1 VRKLWLGP
9 HGLHVE
15 PAEPGDAEELAR
27 IHAQG
32 FFRGW
37 SREELA
43 QFLEQAE
50 CTMLVACDAR
60 RRLAGFILV
69 RLIGD
74 EAELLSIAVDP
85 KWRGKRVG
93 QALLRAALDDLLFSA
108 ARRMFLEV
116 DERNTAALRLYRS
129 HGFVEVGKRKG
140 YYPRPD
146 GSTATALV
154 MAADLG

>member
-1 VRKLWLGP
+1 MRKLWLGP

-15 PAEPGDAEELAR
+15 PAQVGDAEVLAA

-37 SREELA
+37 SREEFA
-43 QFLEQAE
+43 DFLQETE
-50 CTMLVACDAR
+50 CTTLVACDPR
-60 RRLAGFILV
+60 RQVAGFILV

-74 EAELLSIAVDP
+74 EAELLSIAVEP

-93 QALLRAALDDLLFSA
+93 QALLRAALDDLLFTN

-116 DERNTAALRLYRS
+116 DERNSAALRLYRS
-129 HGFVEVGKRKG
+129 HGFVEVGRRKG

-146 GSTATALV
+146 GSAATALV